1 MSAEWAENGDLSIS
15 YGRLL
20 EDEPAGP
27 RFEPLGELALPAEVW
42 LDIVSTAALM
52 LTGVPRPDGS
62 GYLFAPPGATPDQIG
77 AALADRL
84 RHTGFETV

>member
-15 YGRLL
+15 YGQLV
-20 EDEPAGP
+20 EDEPDLP

-42 LDIVSTAALM
+42 LDIISTAALM
-52 LTGVPRPDGS
+52 LTGVPRQNGS
-62 GYLFAPPGATPDQIG
+62 GYLFAPPHATADQIG

-84 RHTGFETV
+84 RHTGIETI